1 MLYKAFLV
9 EDEIVAREGI
19 KNNINW
25 QAVGFTFCGEA
36 PDGEIALP
44 LIEQTCPHVL
54 ITDIK
59 MPFMDGL
66 QLCRLV
72 KQRLP
77 GIKIIILSGH
87 DEFNYAQEAVKLGV
101 TEYLLKPISVQE
113 LQASL
118 SNLAAQL
125 TAEYAEKENLQ
136 RLRERA
142 EDNQDFLRQKFLLR
156 LVLEGIPLAEA
167 IAQGRQV
174 GLDLVAQYYQVIFLQ
189 IFQSGLTEPFSYQ
202 SCRQVQKAVVNLIS
216 HNPDVV
222 LFKKDIEE
230 LVLLLKSESPEKLAQ
245 TAQFITQ
252 QLKDALPMPSGCFL
266 AIGAGSCQNRLTNI
280 PKSFIDAISHLQPPP
295 HQTEAFPPLPL
306 ADEMSKSVLMSL
318 DRTTPENYLKF
329 GLIRNFNA
337 FFDGYLQPV
346 VIAGQHSYLIK
357 NYIFVDLVLAVAKF
371 VHQLGGVVDIVIPEI
386 NHVETLLMNITTFE
400 QLKLETEKIFASAIA
415 FRDALNTNQYGLLI
429 EQAKNYLQAHYT
441 DPDLALTDVAEHVNL
456 SPSHFSTVFSNQT
469 GQTFKEYLTRLRM
482 EQAQTLLKTTTLKA
496 FEIAA
501 AVGYNDAH
509 YFSHA
514 FKKYTGV
521 SPMEFR

>member
-9 EDEIVAREGI
+9 EDEIVTREGI
-19 KNNINW
+19 KNNVNW

-54 ITDIK
+54 VTDIK

-113 LQASL
+113 LQTSL

-125 TAEYAEKENLQ
+125 TAEYAEKEDLQ
-136 RLRERA
+136 RLREQA

-174 GLDLVAQYYQVIFLQ
+174 GLDLVAQCYQVVFLQ
-189 IFQSGLTEPFSYQ
+189 IFRADPAEPFSYQ
-202 SCRQVQKAVVNLIS
+202 SYRQIEGAVIHLIS

-222 LFKKDIEE
+222 LFKKDVEE
-230 LVLLLKSESPEKLAQ
+230 LVLLFKGESAEKLAQ
-245 TAQFITQ
+245 TAQFTIQ
-252 QLKDALPMPSGCFL
+252 QLKSNLPMPPGCFL

-280 PKSFIDAISHLQPPP
+280 PQSFIDAISHLQPPP
-295 HQTEAFPPLPL
+295 HQTGALPSLPL
-306 ADEMSKSVLMSL
+306 ADETSKSALMNL
-318 DRTTPENYLKF
+318 DRTALENYLKF
-329 GLIRNFNA
+329 GLIQNFNT
-337 FFDGYLQPV
+337 FFDGYLQP
-346 VIAGQHSYLIK
+346 IATVGQQSYLIK

-371 VHQLGGVVDIVIPEI
+371 VHQLGGVVDTVIPEI
-386 NHVETLLMNITTFE
+386 NHVETLLMNITTIE
-400 QLKLETEKIFASAIA
+400 QLKFETEKIFASAIA
-415 FRDALNTNQYGLLI
+415 FRDALNTSQYRLLI
-429 EQAKNYLQAHYT
+429 GQAKTYLQTHYAN
-441 DPDLALTDVAEHVNL
+441 PDLALTDVAEYVNL
-456 SPSHFSTVFSNQT
+456 SPSHFSTVFSSQT